1 MYLHQN
7 ERQGLLTGL
16 QKIFPKHVVYCDLM
30 RQSFFERYSKPLH
43 EKILSLGASFAELME
58 HPENIFLDNGYKILS
73 CTSIPLHAAQHG
85 KLDIPAFVIR
95 FFLKTLRKGFCLWR
109 FRLGQN

>member
-7 ERQGLLTGL
+7 ERKGLLTGL
-16 QKIFPKHVVYCDLM
+16 QKIFPNQVIYCDLI

-43 EKILSLGASFAELME
+43 EKLLALGASFTEMTE
-58 HPENIFLDNGYKILS
+58 HPENIFLEHGYKILS
-73 CTSIPLHAAQHG
+73 CTSIPLHAAQHV
-85 KLDIPAFVIR
+85 KLGIPAFLIR
-95 FFLKTLRKGFCLWR
+95 FFLKTLRKGFCVWR